1 MYYLKNSCV
10 KIKLV
15 SLGLLF
21 EGENMIKKIFKTIPL
36 LILSMCIMMSNN
48 VGHAG
53 SGQSSGGVT
62 SQDGEGSCGGG
73 GATTGF

>member
-1 MYYLKNSCV
+1 
-10 KIKLV
+10 
-15 SLGLLF
+15 
-21 EGENMIKKIFKTIPL
+21 MIKKIFKTIPL